1 MNKFLLITNDN
12 FDASFS
18 RLRFSNWLGKKKNI
32 SCDILC
38 PSGINDFAL
47 EFGNVYYFD
56 KRGLTFSNY
65 QKLKTVLSNI
75 NYDVIIARGI
85 ENIILISLFSKKNN
99 VFLLTGLGRLFE
111 DGLVF
116 KSIIR
121 RLYKSLLKN
130 LIKKNCAK
138 LILQNKQD
146 QTELDIEGS
155 FVINGSGIEDSKISF
170 NKSPTDVIRILT
182 ASRLNN
188 SKGIED
194 IISFANQIKSDSRFE
209 YFIIGGLESL
219 NPYQKKTLYD
229 LNDYN
234 NIHVLGFKKSINK
247 FLKKCHFAF
256 YPTKY
261 REGCPRFLIQAINF
275 GLIPI
280 TTKMPGCTNFLTHG
294 IFYKDVDQIIKEINY
309 IIDSSNFKN
318 LSKKNRE
325 IFLETYD
332 EKIVFEKYFNISIT

>member
-155 FVINGSGIEDSKISF
+155 FVINGSGIVSTLSTGKCTCTFSG
-170 NKSPTDVIRILT
+170 
-182 ASRLNN
+182 AS
-188 SKGIED
+188 
-194 IISFANQIKSDSRFE
+194 
-209 YFIIGGLESL
+209 
-219 NPYQKKTLYD
+219 
-229 LNDYN
+229 
-234 NIHVLGFKKSINK
+234 
-247 FLKKCHFAF
+247 
-256 YPTKY
+256 
-261 REGCPRFLIQAINF
+261 
-275 GLIPI
+275 
-280 TTKMPGCTNFLTHG
+280 
-294 IFYKDVDQIIKEINY
+294 
-309 IIDSSNFKN
+309 
-318 LSKKNRE
+318 
-325 IFLETYD
+325 
-332 EKIVFEKYFNISIT
+332 